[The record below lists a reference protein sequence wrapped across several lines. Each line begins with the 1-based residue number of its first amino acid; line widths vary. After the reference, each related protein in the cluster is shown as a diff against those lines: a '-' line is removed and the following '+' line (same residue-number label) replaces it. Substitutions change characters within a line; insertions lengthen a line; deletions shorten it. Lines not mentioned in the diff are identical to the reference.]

1 MRKNSK
7 NIPFRVFNQNHFIK
21 KFINFSSEKSFE
33 KYRNNNQNIF
43 NKKND
48 IDNWR
53 KKKRIYS
60 ILERTNKDSKRRN
73 SIISVWE
80 SRRVD
85 WNEWYT
91 TPMGK
96 LELGKVIVMQSKEV
110 ALAS

>member
-21 KFINFSSEKSFE
+21 KFINFSSEKSF
-33 KYRNNNQNIF
+33 KNIKIFF
-43 NKKND
+43 NKKN
-48 IDNWR
+48 DNWR

-60 ILERTNKDSKRRN
+60 ILECTNKDSKRRN

-91 TPMGK
+91 TPMGR

>member
-21 KFINFSSEKSFE
+21 KFINFSSEKSF
-33 KYRNNNQNIF
+33 KNIEIIIKIF
-43 NKKND
+43 LIKKMT

-73 SIISVWE
+73 SIISV
-80 SRRVD
+80 
-85 WNEWYT
+85 
-91 TPMGK
+91 
-96 LELGKVIVMQSKEV
+96 
-110 ALAS
+110 